1 MITKLL
7 TVFIC
12 LILLYFYE
20 GARLAFLYSFK
31 YRDQEKKPDNLV
43 ERTIQN
49 LYKMPGLYLA
59 STHLVT
65 TALLFVIVYVEFQL
79 LSECSF
85 TGIAWADD
93 ILIIVVI
100 LITYGLI
107 CFLLPIVTFG
117 KAPDSGLRI
126 VSIPI
131 YIIGLVLFPL
141 TRAMLYVPKMILRIK
156 HIDLNDKQLVH
167 LLAGREL
174 MNSNLRPTLS
184 IQQPDIRESE
194 EKILQNALEFS
205 NVKVKDCI
213 VPRTEIVA
221 VELDDSVEDLMQL
234 FVKSGKTKIIVYKED
249 LDHIVGYVHS
259 SDMFKSSLRRN
270 WTEHILKI
278 PVVPESM
285 STLKMMHIFMQNK
298 KTIAVVV
305 DEFGGTSGII
315 SLEDLVEE
323 IFGDIEDEH
332 DVVNYIS
339 RQTDEHEYLL
349 SARLE
354 IEKVNEQFGLDLPK
368 SDDYLTIGG
377 LILFHYQNFPKEG
390 QTVNIGSFSFT
401 IMKTT
406 TSKII
411 LVKLKVM
418 S

>member
-1 MITKLL
+1 
-7 TVFIC
+7 
-12 LILLYFYE
+12 
-20 GARLAFLYSFK
+20 
-31 YRDQEKKPDNLV
+31 
-43 ERTIQN
+43 
-49 LYKMPGLYLA
+49 
-59 STHLVT
+59 
-65 TALLFVIVYVEFQL
+65 
-79 LSECSF
+79 
-85 TGIAWADD
+85 
-93 ILIIVVI
+93 
-100 LITYGLI
+100 
-107 CFLLPIVTFG
+107 
-117 KAPDSGLRI
+117 
-126 VSIPI
+126 
-131 YIIGLVLFPL
+131 
-141 TRAMLYVPKMILRIK
+141 
-156 HIDLNDKQLVH
+156 
-167 LLAGREL
+167 
-174 MNSNLRPTLS
+174 
-184 IQQPDIRESE
+184 
-194 EKILQNALEFS
+194 
-205 NVKVKDCI
+205 
-213 VPRTEIVA
+213 
-221 VELDDSVEDLMQL
+221 L

-298 KTIAVVV
+298 KSIAVVV

-390 QTVNIGSFSFT
+390 QTINIGSFCFT

-411 LVKLKVM
+411 LVKLKVI